1 MPARV
6 SDTAADRLSATLA
19 VRDAGPA
26 DRADLREVAEAAYAP
41 FAIAP
46 RFTVYADV
54 LADVLDLDN
63 RSRRGQLMV
72 AEIDGRIRGSVVFH
86 PNTFTTGMG
95 WPRGWA
101 GGHAITVHPGARRH
115 GVERALL
122 AECERRARVSG
133 ARTFAFH
140 TASFLTEAIALYE
153 GLGYCRVPHFDLD
166 LTTRY
171 GHPAS
176 RPIRAIAYCR
186 DLQDHRRR

>member
-1 MPARV
+1 MPAQFTDARTH
-6 SDTAADRLSATLA
+6 SLDATMA

-46 RFTVYADV
+46 RLSVYANV

-72 AEIDGRIRGSVVFH
+72 AEIDGRIRGSAVFH

-101 GGHAITVHPGARRH
+101 GGHAITVHPDAHRH

-122 AECERRARVSG
+122 TECERRARISG
-133 ARTFAFH
+133 ARAFALH
-140 TASFLTEAIALYE
+140 TASFLTDAMALYE
-153 GLGYCRVPHFDLD
+153 GLGYRRVPHFDLD

-176 RPIRAIAYCR
+176 RPVTAIAYCR

>member
-1 MPARV
+1 MPARF
-6 SDTAADRLSATLA
+6 SDTPVRRRSATVA
-19 VRDAGPA
+19 VRDAAPA
-26 DRADLREVAEAAYAP
+26 DRADLREVAEAAYAT

-46 RFTVYADV
+46 PLTVYANV
-54 LADVLDLDN
+54 LPDVLDFDN
-63 RSRRGQLMV
+63 RWRRGQLMV
-72 AEIDGRIRGSVVFH
+72 AEVEGRVRGSVVFH

-101 GGHAITVHPGARRH
+101 GGHAITVHPDARRH

-140 TASFLTEAIALYE
+140 TASLLTDTTALYE

-166 LTTRY
+166 MTTHH

-176 RPIRAIAYCR
+176 RPMMAIAYCR
-186 DLQDHRRR
+186 NLQDHRRR